1 MSFINRILVPT
12 DFSEPAENALHYA
25 ITLAQMTDA
34 SINLLHVYN
43 VPVVDPYMP
52 SDTME
57 VLLKEVRESAEK
69 SMKELLG
76 KVDFPKISGECV
88 LGFVTDDTAQYAD
101 DKQMDMIVMGTT
113 GASGVK
119 EVLFGSNASGLM
131 ARAHIK
137 VLAVPANYDPNI
149 KPKRICYASD
159 FTGNEEIR
167 CLVFAD
173 LAKAWNCDLDI
184 LHVVSDEPVYTQEP
198 ADRLFAK
205 LHQKINYDR
214 MQFEEINSNDVTSAI
229 ETYVQ
234 TTGADILG
242 MALHRRNLFE
252 RLFHKSKTK
261 EIAHHAK
268 IPLLSLHKD

>member
-1 MSFINRILVPT
+1 MAFINRILVPT
-12 DFSEPAENALHYA
+12 DFSEPANNALQYA
-25 ITLAQMTDA
+25 VNLAKMTDA
-34 SINLLHVYN
+34 SIQLLHVYN

-52 SDTME
+52 SDTMD
-57 VLLKEVRESAEK
+57 VLMKEVREAAEK
-69 SMKELLG
+69 NMEDTIAATPYD
-76 KVDFPKISGECV
+76 KVQGECI
-88 LGFVTDDTAQYAD
+88 LGFVIDDTARYAD
-101 DKQMDMIVMGTT
+101 EKQMDLIIMGTT

-119 EVLFGSNASGLM
+119 EVFFGSNAAGLM
-131 ARAHIK
+131 TSAHIK
-137 VLAVPANYDPNI
+137 VMSVPASYDPSV

-167 CLVFAD
+167 CLTFVD
-173 LAKAWNCDLDI
+173 LAKAWDCDLDI

-205 LHQKINYDR
+205 LAQKMPYDR
-214 MQFEEINSNDVTSAI
+214 MNFEEINSNDVTSAI

-252 RLFHKSKTK
+252 RLFQKSKTR

-268 IPLLSLHKD
+268 IPLISLHKD